1 MKQLMSV
8 LMIFTALLLSAC
20 SSQPDYRAARGSG
33 YGYSEQQI
41 NDNYYRVVFKARGDD
56 SGKAKAY
63 ALRRAAELT
72 AEQGYDWFVVVD
84 KETMTERQRDSD
96 NRLGASYQTT
106 TVQDCGLLGCRSR
119 TVQQPSYEMG
129 LAANTH
135 DQVES
140 VLEIRMGKG
149 IMPAG
154 ANSYPA
160 K

>member
-160 K
+160 R

>member
-1 MKQLMSV
+1 MSV

-160 K
+160 R

>member
-41 NDNYYRVVFKARGDD
+41 NDNYY

-160 K
+160 R